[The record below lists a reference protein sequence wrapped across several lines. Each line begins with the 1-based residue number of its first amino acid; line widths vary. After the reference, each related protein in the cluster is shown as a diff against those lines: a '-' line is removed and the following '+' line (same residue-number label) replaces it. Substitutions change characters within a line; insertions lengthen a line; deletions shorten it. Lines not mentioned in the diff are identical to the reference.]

1 MKIILLGAPG
11 AGKGTQAA
19 MISAKYNIPSISTG
33 DILRGAIKA
42 ETELGLRAKSYMDAG
57 QLVPDEVVIGLVKDY
72 LSSDTCKNGY
82 ILDGFPRSIP
92 QAEALEQMGIEI
104 DAVINIDVPDANI
117 VDRMSGRRICS
128 GCGASYH
135 IKYQPPK
142 KESVCDLCGNALY
155 VRSDDS
161 AETVLKRLQTY
172 HTQTEP
178 LKSFYEARG
187 KVSDINGTLS
197 QEEVSKQ
204 IFAVLDSF
212 KRKMKI

>member
-212 KRKMKI
+212 KRKI